1 MATKQQSTPSE
12 ISFSLVNNT
21 NSNIL
26 MSFLSN
32 PTNLQDISNQ
42 FTEYS
47 WNITS
52 IASNLSSYDTIILGF
67 SNGSS
72 VTTSIQQKNLDGI
85 IIALN
90 LLGVSSF
97 YYDIVSGSTYIK
109 TYNDTQGFTTLEI
122 LSSTAVSGVQ
132 LFYSINTQFSST
144 GDTQIDNGGTF
155 NTGLL
160 ANPQNIP
167 TTDATSLIVLGDTIN
182 ISGSCPTIGSDI
194 NVGMRYLVEETIG
207 ASVTTISDDTF
218 YGVSTINVLPFLLN
232 VNTATYNISI
242 NSVSLDANYSVSTSS
257 TNGSISIDYGQP
269 SVPIWLNPTTQNA
282 DYTNSISAGQ
292 LVQVAGVAPNSG
304 GVLTIRIRIRS
315 QNTSTGVITTLS
327 DNTYSSGASFND
339 SFTIA
344 NGFAYQILVSDT

>member
-42 FTEYS
+42 HTEYS
-47 WNITS
+47 WDITS
-52 IASNLSSYDTIILGF
+52 IASNLSTYDTIVLTF

-72 VTTSIQQKNLDGI
+72 VTTSIQQKSLDGI
-85 IIALN
+85 IVALN

-97 YYDIVSGSTYIK
+97 YYDISGGSTYIK

-122 LSSTAVSGVQ
+122 LSSTAVTSVQ
-132 LFYSINTQFSST
+132 LFYSVNTQFSST
-144 GDTQIDNGGTF
+144 GDVTIDNGGTF
-155 NTGLL
+155 NTGTLS
-160 ANPQNIP
+160 NPQSVP
-167 TTDATSLIVLGDTIN
+167 TTNATSLIALSDN
-182 ISGSCPTIGSDI
+182 ISVNGNSPTIGSDI
-194 NVGMRYLVEETIG
+194 NVGINVLVRETIG
-207 ASVTTISDDTF
+207 ASITTLIDNNY
-218 YGVSTINVLPFLLN
+218 YGTPFLENFSLSN
-232 VNTATYNISI
+232 NNASYSVAIGY
-242 NSVSLDANYSVSTSS
+242 VSLDANYSVSTSS
-257 TNGSISIDYGQP
+257 TNGNVSIDYGQG

-282 DYTNSISAGQ
+282 DYTTAISAGQ

-304 GVLTIRIRIRS
+304 GVLTIRIRIRR
-315 QNTSTGVITTLS
+315 QDLANGTITTLS